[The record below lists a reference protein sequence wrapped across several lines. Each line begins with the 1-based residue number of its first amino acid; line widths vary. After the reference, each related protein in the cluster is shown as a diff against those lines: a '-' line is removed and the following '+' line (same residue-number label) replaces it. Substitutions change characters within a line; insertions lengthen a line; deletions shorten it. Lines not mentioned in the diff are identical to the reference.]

1 MCNQFFVFDAILLE
15 DEDFFTNFV
24 QVAGGVSLNTDG
36 ENIYLDYDSLS
47 PYSLSCL
54 FYWDDYSLFSKFHTI
69 FKWDKK

>member
-1 MCNQFFVFDAILLE
+1 
-15 DEDFFTNFV
+15 
-24 QVAGGVSLNTDG
+24 LNTDG

-69 FKWDKK
+69 FKWNKK